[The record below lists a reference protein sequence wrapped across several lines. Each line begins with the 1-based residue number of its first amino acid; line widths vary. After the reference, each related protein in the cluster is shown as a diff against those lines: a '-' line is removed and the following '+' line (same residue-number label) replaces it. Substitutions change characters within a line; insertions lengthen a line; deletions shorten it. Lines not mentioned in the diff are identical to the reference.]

1 MGRGATGVVALC
13 AIAFAVT
20 SAGAVQAVP
29 RGCDPF
35 DKSACLLP
43 WPNDYFRKHG
53 HLALTDA
60 QMPKST
66 DGKPIAARDY
76 NWSDGFSPGQIIVTL
91 VPGLDLKRSGAAPV
105 TDVGRSLKRK
115 QPIVVIDAKTG
126 KRQLI
131 WSELNSIP
139 KNPRKRALYVHPGI
153 GWREGHRYIVALRN
167 LKRSNGSTIKAPR
180 AFRVYRDGLPSGNR
194 AADRRDPHMQDIF
207 NQLDHAGINPGEL
220 YLAWDFTVSSRQ
232 GLTKRMLSIRDRSF
246 AALGD
251 RNLRDLKV
259 AGAAPKFTIAS
270 ATDLPGIG
278 RRVAGTVE
286 VPCWLNRPGCTPGS
300 RFKLD
305 KHGLPVRKAGNVYE
319 APFVC
324 VVPNSSATTPARPLL
339 FGHGLF
345 QDATAVD
352 SIALLAPVSN
362 AVICGT
368 NFSGM
373 SSEDLPNAGMVS
385 TDLSR
390 FPTMADRLQQG
401 ILDFMFLGRAM
412 IHPQG
417 FSSNPEFAGRINT
430 QRLFYAG
437 ASLGGIIGGA
447 LTSVA
452 PDFNRSALIVP
463 GLRFSLLL
471 TRSSQFPTFGHILYS
486 KYPDPIDQSLV
497 NSMIQLLWDR
507 GEANG
512 YVNHMVRDPLPNTP
526 KKTVLL
532 HEAFG
537 DHQVSNVATETE
549 ARIIGARLRLPA
561 LDPGRSIDK
570 HPFYGIK
577 PIRKY
582 PWKGN
587 ALTIFDIGPLR
598 PPGCDGSAC
607 LGTPPALATN
617 SVPDVGVDP
626 HPITAL
632 ELNAV
637 FEFSDFLKV
646 NGAFVDHCPKGT
658 PCYAAGW
665 TGP

>member
-1 MGRGATGVVALC
+1 MRRGALGVALC
-13 AIAFAVT
+13 AIAL
-20 SAGAVQAVP
+20 SAAAP
-29 RGCDPF
+29 ASAAAPSGCDPF

-53 HLALTDA
+53 QLALTNA
-60 QMPKST
+60 QMPKSS

-76 NWSDGFSPGQIIVTL
+76 NWSDGYSPGQIILTL
-91 VPGLDLKRSGAAPV
+91 VPGLDLKRTGAAPV
-105 TDVGRSLKRK
+105 TDIGRSLNPN
-115 QPIVVIDAKTG
+115 QAIVVIDAKTG

-131 WSELNSIP
+131 WSELNMVA
-139 KNPRKRALYVHPGI
+139 KNPRKRTLDIHPGI

-167 LKRSNGSTIKAPR
+167 LKRSNGSTIEAPR
-180 AFRVYRDGLPSGNR
+180 AFRLYRDGLRGGGP
-194 AADRRDPHMQDIF
+194 AVKRRRPHIQGIF
-207 NQLDHAGINPGEL
+207 DTLDKAGINPGEL
-220 YLAWDFTVSSRQ
+220 YLAWDFTISSRQ
-232 GLTKRMLSIRDRSF
+232 GLTKRLLSIRDRSF
-246 AALGD
+246 GELGD

-259 AGAAPKFTIAS
+259 AGSAPKFTI
-270 ATDLPGIG
+270 TDTRDAPGIG
-278 RRVAGTVE
+278 RRVAGTVAT
-286 VPCWLNRPGCTPGS
+286 PCWLDKPGCPPGS

-305 KHGLPVRKAGNVYE
+305 KRGLPVRTAGNVYD

-324 VVPNSSATTPARPLL
+324 IVPNSSATTPARPLL

-345 QDATAVD
+345 QDYTAVD
-352 SIALLAPVSN
+352 TIALLAPVSN

-373 SSEDLPNAGMVS
+373 SEEDLVNDAEVS
-385 TDLSR
+385 ADLSQ
-390 FPTMADRLQQG
+390 FPEIADRLQQG
-401 ILDFMFLGRAM
+401 ILDFTYLGRAL

-417 FSSNPEFAGRINT
+417 FSSNPEFAGRIDT
-430 QRLFYAG
+430 KRLFYAG

-452 PDFNRSALIVP
+452 PDFDRSALIVP

-471 TRSSQFPTFGHILYS
+471 TRSTQFPTFGQILYG
-486 KYPDPIDQSLV
+486 KYPDPVEQALV

-512 YVNHMVRDPLPNTP
+512 YVYHMVRDPLPNTP
-526 KKTVLL
+526 AKTVML

-549 ARIIGARLRLPA
+549 ARIIGARLRTPA
-561 LDPGRSIDK
+561 LDPGRSRDK
-570 HPFYGIK
+570 VPFYGIK
-577 PIRKY
+577 RIPSY

-598 PPGCDGSAC
+598 PPGCTAAC
-607 LGTPPALATN
+607 LGTPPAPVTN
-617 SVPDVGVDP
+617 TPPDIGVDP

-632 ELNAV
+632 GLNAV
-637 FEFSDFLKV
+637 FEFSDFLKM
-646 NGAFVDHCPKGT
+646 NGAFVDHCDKGK

>member
-1 MGRGATGVVALC
+1 VRRGATGVALC
-13 AIAFAVT
+13 AIALGLA
-20 SAGAVQAVP
+20 APAQGAAK
-29 RGCDPF
+29 GCDPL

-53 HLALTDA
+53 HLALTNA
-60 QMPKST
+60 QMPKSS

-91 VPGLDLKRSGAAPV
+91 VPGLDLKRTGAAPV
-105 TDVGRSLKRK
+105 TDIGRSLKPN
-115 QPIVVIDAKTG
+115 QAIVVIDAKTG

-131 WSELNSIP
+131 WSELNMVA
-139 KNPRKRALYVHPGI
+139 KNPRKRTLDIHPGI

-167 LKRSNGSTIKAPR
+167 LKRSNGSTIKAQR
-180 AFRVYRDGLPSGNR
+180 AFRIYRDGLPGGSR
-194 AADRRDPHMQDIF
+194 AVDRRDPHMQDIF
-207 NQLDHAGINPGEL
+207 NTLDKAGINPGEL
-220 YLAWDFTVSSRQ
+220 YLAWDFTISSRQ
-232 GLTKRMLSIRDRSF
+232 GLTKRLLSIRDRSF
-246 AALGD
+246 AELGD

-259 AGAAPKFTIAS
+259 AGSAPKFTI
-270 ATDLPGIG
+270 TDTRDLPGIG
-278 RRVAGTVE
+278 RRVAGTVAT
-286 VPCWLNRPGCTPGS
+286 PCWLNKPGCPPGA

-305 KHGLPVRKAGNVYE
+305 KHGLPVRTAGNVYN

-324 VVPNSSATTPARPLL
+324 IVPNSSATTAARPLL

-345 QDATAVD
+345 QDYTAVD
-352 SIALLAPVSN
+352 TIALLAPVSN

-373 SSEDLPNAGMVS
+373 SQEDLVNDAEVS
-385 TDLSR
+385 ADLSQ
-390 FPTMADRLQQG
+390 FPEIADRLQQG
-401 ILDFMFLGRAM
+401 ILDFTYLGRAM

-417 FSSNPEFAGRINT
+417 FSSNPEFASRIDT
-430 QRLFYAG
+430 KRLFYAG

-452 PDFNRSALIVP
+452 PDFDRSALIVP

-471 TRSSQFPTFGHILYS
+471 TRSTQFPTFGHILYD
-486 KYPDPIDQSLV
+486 KYPDPVEQALV

-512 YVNHMVRDPLPNTP
+512 YVYHMVRDPLPNTP
-526 KKTVLL
+526 AKTVLL

-549 ARIIGARLRLPA
+549 ARIIGARLRTPA
-561 LDPGRSIDK
+561 LDPGRSRDK
-570 HPFYGIK
+570 VPFYGIK
-577 PIRKY
+577 RIPSY

-598 PPGCDGSAC
+598 PPGCSGADC
-607 LGTPPALATN
+607 LGTPPAPVTN
-617 SVPDVGVDP
+617 TPPDIGVDP

-632 ELNAV
+632 GLNAV

-646 NGAFVDHCPKGT
+646 NGAFVDHCDKGK

>member
-1 MGRGATGVVALC
+1 VRRGALSIALC
-13 AIAFAVT
+13 AIALGFAAP
-20 SAGAVQAVP
+20 SEAAP
-29 RGCDPF
+29 KGCDPF
-35 DKSACLLP
+35 DKAACLLP
-43 WPNDYFRKHG
+43 WPNDYFVKHG
-53 HLALTDA
+53 HLALTNA
-60 QMPKST
+60 QMPHST
-66 DGKPIAARDY
+66 DGVPIAARDY

-91 VPGLDLKRSGAAPV
+91 VRGLDLGRSGAAPV
-105 TDVGRSLKRK
+105 TDIGRSLKRN

-131 WSELNSIP
+131 WSELNAVP
-139 KNPRKRALYVHPGI
+139 KNPRKRTLSIHPGI

-180 AFRVYRDGLPSGNR
+180 AFRIYRDGLPSRNR
-194 AADRRDPHMQDIF
+194 AVNRRDPHMQDIF
-207 NQLDHAGINPGEL
+207 SRLDNAGINPGEL
-220 YLAWDFTVSSRQ
+220 YMAWDFTIASRRN
-232 GLTKRMLSIRDRSF
+232 LTQRLLRIRDRSF
-246 AALGD
+246 GALGD

-259 AGAAPKFTIAS
+259 AGGAPKFTVTEARDI
-270 ATDLPGIG
+270 PGIG

-286 VPCWLNRPGCTPGS
+286 VPCWLNKPGCVPGS
-300 RFKLD
+300 RFKLN
-305 KHGLPVRKAGNVYE
+305 KRGLPVRTAGNVQQ

-324 VVPNSSATTPARPLL
+324 VVPNTSATTPARPLL

-345 QDATAVD
+345 QDAAAVD
-352 SIALLAPVSN
+352 TIALFAPVSN

-368 NFSGM
+368 NFTGM
-373 SSEDLPNAGMVS
+373 SMEDLVNDAKVS
-385 TDLSR
+385 SDLSR
-390 FPTMADRLQQG
+390 FPEIADRLQQG
-401 ILDFMFLGRAM
+401 ILAFTFLGRAM

-417 FSSNPEFAGRINT
+417 FSSNPEFAGRIDT

-452 PDFNRSALIVP
+452 PDFDRSALIVP

-471 TRSSQFPTFGHILYS
+471 TRSTQFPSFGRILYG
-486 KYPDPIDQSLV
+486 KYPDPIQQSLV

-512 YVNHMVRDPLPNTP
+512 YVYHMVRDPLPNTP

-549 ARIIGARLRLPA
+549 ARIIGARLRTPA
-561 LDPGRSIDK
+561 LDPGRSRDRV
-570 HPFYGIK
+570 PFYGIK
-577 PIRKY
+577 RIPRY

-598 PPGCDGSAC
+598 PPGCSGAAC
-607 LGTPPALATN
+607 LGTPPAPVTN
-617 SVPDVGVDP
+617 TPPDVGVDP
-626 HPITAL
+626 HGITATG
-632 ELNAV
+632 LNAV

-646 NGAFVDHCPKGT
+646 NGAFVDHCDKGK
-658 PCYAAGW
+658 PCYSAGW